1 MKLYS
6 DFSGIFCGRP
16 FDLDVTTAE
25 WIWFCIRN
33 LDDAEH
39 IKNEVRALVLEAQHD
54 FDKSVEELE

>member
-1 MKLYS
+1 MKLFS
-6 DFSGIFCGRP
+6 DFSNQFCGRT

-39 IKNEVRALVLEAQHD
+39 IKNEVRGLVHEAQKD
-54 FDKSVEELE
+54 FSKYEEEFE